1 MAVHW
6 AIERGE
12 EMKAVRITEPGGPEA
27 MRLEEVPTPLPQ
39 AGQVLVRVEAAG
51 VNYIDTY
58 QRSGQY
64 KVPLPYT
71 MGLEGAGTVEATGD
85 GVTGIAKGAR
95 VAWTN
100 VPGAYATHAL
110 VPADKVVPLPAGITS
125 QQGAAVMLQGLT
137 AHYLA
142 HSTFPLRR
150 GDACLVHAG
159 AGGVGLLLTQM
170 AKRAGA
176 RVFTTVSTDE
186 KAALSKQAGAD
197 EVIRYTQDDFKDA
210 VRRMTDGKG
219 VRVVYDSV
227 GRDTFEKSLDSLA
240 PRGLLVLFG
249 QSSGAVP
256 PFDAQVLSA
265 KGSLFLTR
273 PTLAHYTATRDELLG
288 RANEVFAWIA
298 DGSLKVRIGATFP
311 LADAGR
317 AHTELQGRRTT
328 GKVLLLP

>member
-1 MAVHW
+1 
-6 AIERGE
+6 
-12 EMKAVRITEPGGPEA
+12 MKAVRITEPGGPEV
-27 MRLEEVPTPLPQ
+27 MKVEEMPTPTPQ
-39 AGQVLVRVEAAG
+39 AGQLLVRVEAAG

-71 MGLEGAGTVEATGD
+71 MGLEGAGTIEAVGD
-85 GVTGIAKGAR
+85 GVTGMAKGAR

-125 QQGAAVMLQGLT
+125 HQGAAVMLQGMT

-150 GDACLVHAG
+150 GDSCLVHAG

-186 KAALSKQAGAD
+186 KARLSKEAGAD
-197 EVIRYTQDDFKDA
+197 EVIRYTQEDFKDA

-227 GRDTFEKSLDSLA
+227 GKDTFEKSLDCLA
-240 PRGLLVLFG
+240 ARGLLALFG
-249 QSSGAVP
+249 QSSGAVA
-256 PFDAQVLSA
+256 PFDAQVLAA
-265 KGSLFLTR
+265 KGSLFFTR
-273 PTLAHYTATRDELLG
+273 PTLGHYIATRDELLA
-288 RANEVFAWIA
+288 RANDVFAWIG
-298 DGSLKVRIGATFP
+298 DGSLKIRIGATFP
-311 LADAGR
+311 LAEAAR
-317 AHTELQGRRTT
+317 AHTELQARRTT

>member
-1 MAVHW
+1 
-6 AIERGE
+6 
-12 EMKAVRITEPGGPEA
+12 MKAIRITETGGPEV
-27 MRLEEVPTPLPQ
+27 MRLEDLPTSEPQ
-39 AGQVLVRVEAAG
+39 AGQLLVRVEAAG

-71 MGLEGAGTVEATGD
+71 MGLEGAGVVEALGP
-85 GVTGIAKGAR
+85 GATGIDTGAR

-100 VPGAYATHAL
+100 VPGSYATHAL
-110 VPADKVVPLPAGITS
+110 VPAGQAVPLPTGITS
-125 QQGAAVMLQGLT
+125 EQGAAAMLQGMT

-170 AKRAGA
+170 ARRIGA
-176 RVFTTVSTDE
+176 RAFTTVSTEE
-186 KAALSKQAGAD
+186 KAKISKEAGAD
-197 EVIRYTQDDFKDA
+197 EVIRYTTEDFREA
-210 VRRMTDGKG
+210 VRRLTSGKG

-227 GRDTFEKSLDSLA
+227 GRDTFEKSLDCLA
-240 PRGLLVLFG
+240 PRGMLVLFG

-256 PFDAQVLSA
+256 PFDAQVLAA

-273 PTLAHYTATRDELLG
+273 PTLAHYTVTREELLA
-288 RANEVFAWIA
+288 RARDVFAWIA
-298 DGSLKVRIGATFP
+298 DGSLKIRIGATVP
-311 LADAGR
+311 LAEAAR
-317 AHTELQGRRTT
+317 AHQELEARRTT

>member
-1 MAVHW
+1 
-6 AIERGE
+6 
-12 EMKAVRITEPGGPEA
+12 MKAVRITEPGGPEA
-27 MRLEEVPTPLPQ
+27 MRLEDLPTPAPQ

-58 QRSGQY
+58 QCSGQY

-71 MGLEGAGTVEATGD
+71 MGLEGAGVVEAVGE
-85 GVTGIAKGAR
+85 GVTGIGKGAR

-110 VPADKVVPLPAGITS
+110 VPADKVVPLPAAVTS
-125 QQGAAVMLQGLT
+125 QQGAAAMLQGMT

-150 GDACLVHAG
+150 GDACVVHAG

-176 RVFTTVSTDE
+176 RVFTTVSTEE
-186 KAALSKQAGAD
+186 KAKLSKEAGAD
-197 EVIRYTQDDFKDA
+197 EVIRYTQEDFKDA
-210 VRRMTDGKG
+210 VRRLTDGKG

-227 GRDTFEKSLDSLA
+227 GRDTFEKSLDCLA
-240 PRGLLVLFG
+240 PRGLLALFG

-256 PFDAQVLSA
+256 PFDPQVLAA
-265 KGSLFLTR
+265 KGSLFFTR
-273 PTLAHYTATRDELLG
+273 PTLGHYIATREELLA

-298 DGSLKVRIGATFP
+298 DGSLKIRIGATFP
-311 LADAGR
+311 LAEAAR
-317 AHTELQGRRTT
+317 AHTELQARRTT
-328 GKVLLLP
+328 GKVLLVP

>member
-1 MAVHW
+1 
-6 AIERGE
+6 
-12 EMKAVRITEPGGPEA
+12 MKAVRITEPGGPEV
-27 MRLEEVPTPLPQ
+27 MRLEDLPTPMPQ

-58 QRSGQY
+58 QCSGQY

-71 MGLEGAGTVEATGD
+71 MGLEGAGVVEAVGE
-85 GVTGIAKGAR
+85 GVTGVGKGAR

-100 VPGAYATHAL
+100 VPGAYATHAV
-110 VPADKVVPLPAGITS
+110 VPADKVVPLPAAITS
-125 QQGAAVMLQGLT
+125 QQGAAAMLQGMT

-150 GDACLVHAG
+150 GDACVVHAG

-186 KAALSKQAGAD
+186 KARLSKEAGAD
-197 EVIRYTQDDFKDA
+197 EVIRYTQEDFKDA
-210 VRRMTDGKG
+210 VGRLTDGKG

-227 GRDTFEKSLDSLA
+227 GRDTFEKSLDCLA
-240 PRGLLVLFG
+240 PRGLLALFG

-256 PFDAQVLSA
+256 PFDPQVLAA
-265 KGSLFLTR
+265 KGSLFFTR
-273 PTLAHYTATRDELLG
+273 PTLAHYIATREELLA

-298 DGSLKVRIGATFP
+298 DGSLKIRIGATFP
-311 LADAGR
+311 LAEAAR
-317 AHTELQGRRTT
+317 AHTDIQARRTT
-328 GKVLLLP
+328 GKVLLVP

>member
-1 MAVHW
+1 
-6 AIERGE
+6 
-12 EMKAVRITEPGGPEA
+12 MKAIRINEHGGPEV
-27 MRLEEVPTPLPQ
+27 MKIEDLPTPAPQ

-58 QRSGQY
+58 QRSGHY

-71 MGLEGAGTVEATGD
+71 MGLEGAGVVEATGE
-85 GVTGIAKGAR
+85 GVTGIARGAR

-110 VPADKVVPLPAGITS
+110 VPADKVVPLPAAITS
-125 QQGAAVMLQGLT
+125 QQGAAAMLQGMT

-142 HSTFPLRR
+142 HTTFPLRR
-150 GDACLVHAG
+150 GDACVVHAG

-186 KAALSKQAGAD
+186 KAKLSKDAGAD
-197 EVIRYTQDDFKDA
+197 EVIRYTQEDFKDA
-210 VRRMTDGKG
+210 VRRLTDGKG

-227 GRDTFEKSLDSLA
+227 GRDTFEKSLDCLA
-240 PRGLLVLFG
+240 PRGLLALFG

-256 PFDAQVLSA
+256 PFDPQVLAA
-265 KGSLFLTR
+265 KGSLFFTR
-273 PTLAHYTATRDELLG
+273 PTLAHYIATREELLA
-288 RANEVFAWIA
+288 RANDVFAWIA
-298 DGSLKVRIGATFP
+298 DGSLKVRIGATSP
-311 LADAGR
+311 LAEAAR
-317 AHTELQGRRTT
+317 AHTDLQARRTT

>member
-1 MAVHW
+1 
-6 AIERGE
+6 
-12 EMKAVRITEPGGPEA
+12 MKSIRITEHGGPEV
-27 MRLEEVPTPLPQ
+27 MRLEDLPTPAPQ

-58 QRSGQY
+58 QCSGHY

-71 MGLEGAGTVEATGD
+71 MGLEGAGVVEATGE

-110 VPADKVVPLPAGITS
+110 VPADKVVPLPAAITS
-125 QQGAAVMLQGLT
+125 QQGAAVMLQGMT

-142 HSTFPLRR
+142 HTTFPLRR
-150 GDACLVHAG
+150 GDACVVHAG

-176 RVFTTVSTDE
+176 RVFTTVSTEE
-186 KAALSKQAGAD
+186 KAKLSKDAGAD
-197 EVIRYTQDDFKDA
+197 EVIRYTQEDFKDA
-210 VRRMTDGKG
+210 VRRLTDGKG

-227 GRDTFEKSLDSLA
+227 GRDTFEKSLDCLA
-240 PRGLLVLFG
+240 PRGLLALFG

-256 PFDAQVLSA
+256 PFDAQVLAA
-265 KGSLFLTR
+265 KGSLFFTR
-273 PTLAHYTATRDELLG
+273 PTLAHYIATREELLA

-298 DGSLKVRIGATFP
+298 DGSLKIRIGATFP
-311 LADAGR
+311 LAEAGR

>member
-1 MAVHW
+1 
-6 AIERGE
+6 
-12 EMKAVRITEPGGPEA
+12 
-27 MRLEEVPTPLPQ
+27 
-39 AGQVLVRVEAAG
+39 
-51 VNYIDTY
+51 
-58 QRSGQY
+58 
-64 KVPLPYT
+64 
-71 MGLEGAGTVEATGD
+71 
-85 GVTGIAKGAR
+85 
-95 VAWTN
+95 
-100 VPGAYATHAL
+100 
-110 VPADKVVPLPAGITS
+110 
-125 QQGAAVMLQGLT
+125 MLQGMT

-142 HSTFPLRR
+142 FSTFPLRS

-176 RVFTTVSTDE
+176 RVLTTVSTDE

-197 EVIRYTQDDFKDA
+197 EVIRYTQEDFKDA
-210 VRRMTDGKG
+210 VRRLTDGKG

-227 GRDTFEKSLDSLA
+227 GRDTFEKSLDCLA

-249 QSSGAVP
+249 QSSGAVA

-273 PTLAHYTATRDELLG
+273 PTLAHYTATREELLR
-288 RANEVFAWIA
+288 RANEVFGWIA

-311 LADAGR
+311 LADAAH
-317 AHTELQGRRTT
+317 AHTELQSRRTT

>member
-1 MAVHW
+1 
-6 AIERGE
+6 
-12 EMKAVRITEPGGPEA
+12 MKAIRITEVGGPEV
-27 MRLEEVPTPLPQ
+27 MRLEELPTPEPQ
-39 AGQVLVRVEAAG
+39 AGQLLVRVEAAG

-71 MGLEGAGTVEATGD
+71 MGLEGAGVVEATGP
-85 GVTGIAKGAR
+85 GVTGIDTGAR

-100 VPGAYATHAL
+100 VPGSYATHAL
-110 VPADKVVPLPAGITS
+110 VPAEKAVPLPGGITS
-125 QQGAAVMLQGLT
+125 EQGAAAMLQGMT

-170 AKRAGA
+170 ARRIGA
-176 RVFTTVSTDE
+176 RTFTTVSTDE
-186 KAALSKQAGAD
+186 KASLSKEAGAD
-197 EVIRYTQDDFKDA
+197 EVIRYTQEDFKDA
-210 VRRMTDGKG
+210 VQRLTGGKG

-227 GRDTFEKSLDSLA
+227 GRDTFEKSLECLA
-240 PRGLLVLFG
+240 PRGMLVLFG

-273 PTLAHYTATRDELLG
+273 PTLAHYTLTREELLS
-288 RANEVFAWIA
+288 RAGEVFKWIA
-298 DGSLKVRIGATFP
+298 DGSLKVRIGATLP
-311 LADAGR
+311 LAEAGK
-317 AHTELQGRRTT
+317 AHAELQGRRTT

>member
-1 MAVHW
+1 
-6 AIERGE
+6 
-12 EMKAVRITEPGGPEA
+12 MKAIRITEHGGPEV
-27 MRLEEVPTPLPQ
+27 MRLEELPTPAPQ

-51 VNYIDTY
+51 VNFIDTY

-71 MGLEGAGTVEATGD
+71 MGVEGAGVVEAVGD
-85 GVTGIAKGAR
+85 GVTGIGKGAR

-100 VPGAYATHAL
+100 VPGSYATHAL
-110 VPADKVVPLPAGITS
+110 VPADRAVPLPAAIAS
-125 QQGAAVMLQGLT
+125 QQGAAAMLQGMT

-159 AGGVGLLLTQM
+159 AGGVGLLLTQI

-186 KAALSKQAGAD
+186 KAALSREAGAD
-197 EVIRYTQDDFKDA
+197 EVIRYTQEDFKDA
-210 VRRMTDGKG
+210 ARRLTGGAG

-227 GRDTFEKSLDSLA
+227 GRDTFEKSLDCLA
-240 PRGLLVLFG
+240 PRGVLVLYG

-256 PFDAQVLSA
+256 PFDAQVLSV

-273 PTLAHYTATRDELLG
+273 PTLAHYTATREELLN

-298 DGSLKVRIGATFP
+298 DGTLKLRIGATFP
-311 LADAGR
+311 LAEAAR
-317 AHTELQGRRTT
+317 AHAELQGRRTT

>member
-1 MAVHW
+1 
-6 AIERGE
+6 
-12 EMKAVRITEPGGPEA
+12 MKAVRITQYGGPEV
-27 MRLEEVPTPLPQ
+27 MRLEELPTPAPQ

-71 MGLEGAGTVEATGD
+71 MGLEGAGVVEAIGD
-85 GVTGIAKGAR
+85 GVTGIREGAR

-100 VPGAYATHAL
+100 VPGSYATHAV
-110 VPADKVVPLPAGITS
+110 VPADKVVPLPDGITA
-125 QQGAAVMLQGLT
+125 QQGAATMLQGMT

-142 HSTFPLRR
+142 RSTYPLKR
-150 GDACLVHAG
+150 GDTCLVHAG

-170 AKRAGA
+170 ARHAGA
-176 RVFTTVSTDE
+176 RVLTTVSTEE
-186 KAALSKQAGAD
+186 KARLSQEAGAD
-197 EVIRYTQDDFKDA
+197 EVIRYTSADFREA
-210 VRRMTDGKG
+210 ARRLTGGAG
-219 VRVVYDSV
+219 VQVVYDSV

-240 PRGLLVLFG
+240 ARGMLVLYG

-256 PFDAQVLSA
+256 PFDAQMLAA
-265 KGSLFLTR
+265 KGSLFFTR
-273 PTLAHYTATRDELLG
+273 PTLGHYIATREELLA

-298 DGSLKVRIGATFP
+298 DGSLKMRIGATFP
-311 LADAGR
+311 LAEAPR
-317 AHTELQGRRTT
+317 AHAELQARRTT

>member
-1 MAVHW
+1 
-6 AIERGE
+6 
-12 EMKAVRITEPGGPEA
+12 MKAIRITETGGPEV
-27 MRLEEVPTPLPQ
+27 MRLEELPTPEPQ
-39 AGQVLVRVEAAG
+39 AGQILVRVEAAG

-64 KVPLPYT
+64 KVPLPYV
-71 MGLEGAGTVEATGD
+71 MGLEGAGVVEAAGS
-85 GVTGIAKGAR
+85 GVSGIDKGAR

-100 VPGAYATHAL
+100 LPGGYATHAV
-110 VPADKVVPLPAGITS
+110 VPAAKAVPLPDGITS
-125 QQGAAVMLQGLT
+125 QQGAAAMLQGMT

-150 GDACLVHAG
+150 GDACVVHAG

-170 AKRAGA
+170 ARRIGA

-186 KAALSKQAGAD
+186 KAALSKEAGAD
-197 EVIRYTQDDFKDA
+197 EVILYTKEDFKDA
-210 VRRMTDGKG
+210 VRRLTEGKG

-227 GRDTFEKSLDSLA
+227 GRDTFEKSLDCLA
-240 PRGLLVLFG
+240 PRGMLVLFG

-265 KGSLFLTR
+265 KGSLFMTR
-273 PTLAHYTATRDELLG
+273 PTLAHYTATREELLS
-288 RANEVFAWIA
+288 RARDVFAWIA
-298 DGSLKVRIGATFP
+298 DGTLKVRIGATFP
-311 LADAGR
+311 LADAAK
-317 AHTELQGRRTT
+317 AHAELQGRRTT

>member
-1 MAVHW
+1 
-6 AIERGE
+6 
-12 EMKAVRITEPGGPEA
+12 MKAVRITEPGGPEV
-27 MRLEEVPTPLPQ
+27 MRLEDLPTPAPQ

-58 QRSGQY
+58 HRSGQY

-71 MGLEGAGTVEATGD
+71 MGLEGAGVVEAVGE
-85 GVTGIAKGAR
+85 GVTGIAMGAR

-110 VPADKVVPLPAGITS
+110 VPADKVVPLPAAVTS
-125 QQGAAVMLQGLT
+125 QQGAAAMLQGMT

-142 HSTFPLRR
+142 HTTFPLRR
-150 GDACLVHAG
+150 GDACVVHAG

-186 KAALSKQAGAD
+186 KARLSKEAGAD
-197 EVIRYTQDDFKDA
+197 EVIRYTQEDFKDA
-210 VRRMTDGKG
+210 VRRLTDGKG

-227 GRDTFEKSLDSLA
+227 GRDTFEKSLDCLA
-240 PRGLLVLFG
+240 PRGLLALFG

-256 PFDAQVLSA
+256 PFDPQVLAA
-265 KGSLFLTR
+265 KGSLFFTR
-273 PTLAHYTATRDELLG
+273 PTLAHYIATREELLA
-288 RANEVFAWIA
+288 RANDVFAWIA
-298 DGSLKVRIGATFP
+298 DGSLKIRVGATFP
-311 LADAGR
+311 LAEAAR
-317 AHTELQGRRTT
+317 AHTELQARRTT

>member
-1 MAVHW
+1 
-6 AIERGE
+6 
-12 EMKAVRITEPGGPEA
+12 MKAIRITEPGGPEA
-27 MRLEEVPTPLPQ
+27 MRLEELPTPAPQ

-64 KVPLPYT
+64 KVPLPYI
-71 MGLEGAGTVEATGD
+71 MGLEGAGVVEAAGD
-85 GVTGIAKGAR
+85 GVSGLGKGAR

-100 VPGAYATHAL
+100 VPGAYATHAV
-110 VPADKVVPLPAGITS
+110 VPADRVVPLPNAITS
-125 QQGAAVMLQGLT
+125 QQGAAAMLQGMT

-142 HSTFPLRR
+142 RSTFPLKR

-186 KAALSKQAGAD
+186 KAKLSKEAGAD
-197 EVIRYTQDDFKDA
+197 EVIRYTSEDFHEA
-210 VRRMTDGKG
+210 VRRLTGGAG

-227 GRDTFEKSLDSLA
+227 GRDTFEKSLDCLA
-240 PRGLLVLFG
+240 PRGILVLYG
-249 QSSGAVP
+249 QSSGTVP
-256 PFDAQVLSA
+256 PFDAQVLAA
-265 KGSLFLTR
+265 KGSLFFTR
-273 PTLAHYTATRDELLG
+273 PTLAHYIATREELLA
-288 RANEVFAWIA
+288 RANDVFAGIA
-298 DGSLKVRIGATFP
+298 DGSLKIRIGATFP
-311 LADAGR
+311 LAEAGR
-317 AHTELQGRRTT
+317 AHTELTARRTT

>member
-1 MAVHW
+1 
-6 AIERGE
+6 
-12 EMKAVRITEPGGPEA
+12 MKAVRITEPGGPEV
-27 MRLEEVPTPLPQ
+27 MKVEEMPTPTPQ
-39 AGQVLVRVEAAG
+39 AGQLLVRVEAAG

-71 MGLEGAGTVEATGD
+71 MGLEGAGTIEAVGDGATGM
-85 GVTGIAKGAR
+85 AKGAR

-125 QQGAAVMLQGLT
+125 HQGAAAMLQGMT

-150 GDACLVHAG
+150 GDSCLVHAG

-186 KAALSKQAGAD
+186 KARLSKEAGAD
-197 EVIRYTQDDFKDA
+197 EVIRYTQEDFKDA

-227 GRDTFEKSLDSLA
+227 GKDTFEKSLDCLA
-240 PRGLLVLFG
+240 ARGLLALFG
-249 QSSGAVP
+249 QSSGAVA
-256 PFDAQVLSA
+256 PFDAQVLAA
-265 KGSLFLTR
+265 KGSLFFTR
-273 PTLAHYTATRDELLG
+273 PTLGHYIATRDELLA
-288 RANEVFAWIA
+288 RANDVFAWIA
-298 DGSLKVRIGATFP
+298 DGSLKVRVGVTFP
-311 LADAGR
+311 LAEAAR
-317 AHTELQGRRTT
+317 AHTELQARRTT